1 VLFDTL
7 TPPSRECYSYGGG
20 TRRRLLTLR
29 VIGRSRQTQRLIDR
43 RPWSGVLEGSERM
56 PADPRRVL
64 VVDDDLALTDLLSM
78 VFEDEGY
85 EVRVATGGAD
95 ALALSEDWRPHVIV
109 LDLMMQDMDG
119 WTFRARQE
127 RNHLAHVPV
136 LILTATNTA
145 DGRLKD
151 LGAPIVAKP
160 FQLDEL
166 LAAVRQVMG

>member
-1 VLFDTL
+1 
-7 TPPSRECYSYGGG
+7 
-20 TRRRLLTLR
+20 
-29 VIGRSRQTQRLIDR
+29 
-43 RPWSGVLEGSERM
+43 M
-56 PADPRRVL
+56 PADRRRVL

-95 ALALSEDWRPHVIV
+95 ALTFSEDWRPDLIV

-119 WTFRARQE
+119 WAFRARQV

-145 DGRLKD
+145 DGRLED
-151 LGAPIVAKP
+151 LGAPILAKP
-160 FQLDEL
+160 FQLDDL

>member
-1 VLFDTL
+1 
-7 TPPSRECYSYGGG
+7 
-20 TRRRLLTLR
+20 
-29 VIGRSRQTQRLIDR
+29 
-43 RPWSGVLEGSERM
+43 M
-56 PADPRRVL
+56 PADRRRVL

-95 ALALSEDWRPHVIV
+95 ALALSEDWRPDLIV

-145 DGRLKD
+145 DGRLED

-160 FQLDEL
+160 FQLDDL
-166 LAAVRQVMG
+166 LAAVHQIVG